1 MDIDKILSL
10 NQFDKHV
17 HIFTFY
23 FMHMKCEKCTP
34 IHPFIPIIHIIS
46 HFYLQDFL
54 PDFFLTYQ
62 AHTTEYEFIT
72 LQSQTHYHGFHL
84 LTSEL

>member
-1 MDIDKILSL
+1 M
-10 NQFDKHV
+10 
-17 HIFTFY
+17 Y
-23 FMHMKCEKCTP
+23 RY
-34 IHPFIPIIHIIS
+34 IHNFLVYANEMWKVYTNPPFIPIMHIIS

-62 AHTTEYEFIT
+62 APTTEYEFIT

>member
-1 MDIDKILSL
+1 M
-10 NQFDKHV
+10 
-17 HIFTFY
+17 
-23 FMHMKCEKCTP
+23 
-34 IHPFIPIIHIIS
+34 HIIS
-46 HFYLQDFL
+46 HFYIQDFL

-62 AHTTEYEFIT
+62 APTTEYEFIT